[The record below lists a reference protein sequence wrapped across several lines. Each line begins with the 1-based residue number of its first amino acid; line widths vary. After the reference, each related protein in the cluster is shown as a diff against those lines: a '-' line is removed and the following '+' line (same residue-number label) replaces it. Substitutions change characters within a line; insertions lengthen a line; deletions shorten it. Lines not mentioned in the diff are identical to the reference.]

1 MNNKKKV
8 LGRGLAALLGN
19 TDEKNILDNKLKLSK
34 FSEIDIRNISSNPL
48 QPRRKFK
55 KESINE
61 LAISIKSQ
69 GIIQPITVRKINN
82 DGYQLISG
90 ERRLRA
96 CAIAG
101 IKKIPAYIRKVN
113 EEQMLEMALIENIQ
127 REDLNS
133 LEIAKSYKRL
143 IDECNIS
150 QENLGERLGKD
161 RSTINNYL
169 RLLRLPP
176 TIQNGL
182 IDEKISM
189 GHARTLITIDNVE
202 LQFQVYKKIIEE
214 KLSVRQV
221 EVLVKKLSSSK
232 KKITIHINNKEL
244 TKIESKLSSHFGTK
258 VVIKSE
264 NNKGKIIIN
273 FESINDLNRI
283 IELL

>member
-61 LAISIKSQ
+61 LAISIKSL

-143 IDECNIS
+143 IE
-150 QENLGERLGKD
+150 Q
-161 RSTINNYL
+161 
-169 RLLRLPP
+169 
-176 TIQNGL
+176 
-182 IDEKISM
+182 M
-189 GHARTLITIDNVE
+189 
-202 LQFQVYKKIIEE
+202 
-214 KLSVRQV
+214 
-221 EVLVKKLSSSK
+221 
-232 KKITIHINNKEL
+232 
-244 TKIESKLSSHFGTK
+244 
-258 VVIKSE
+258 
-264 NNKGKIIIN
+264 
-273 FESINDLNRI
+273 
-283 IELL
+283 